1 MPKDGTKS
9 TNNRQESYNEKVSI
23 TKEEIKEVEL
33 LNSLSYDDIVEYVKN
48 KPITESKDNVIKD
61 LDLTYEEFMATYDA
75 VDLTNYLNSLGIKLG
90 D

>member
-1 MPKDGTKS
+1 MKKFPL
-9 TNNRQESYNEKVSI
+9 

-75 VDLTNYLNSLGIKLG
+75 VDLTNYFNSLGIQLG

>member
-1 MPKDGTKS
+1 MKKS
-9 TNNRQESYNEKVSI
+9 PL

-33 LNSLSYDDIVEYVKN
+33 LNSLSYDDIVEYEKN

-75 VDLTNYLNSLGIKLG
+75 VDLTNYLNTLGIKLG

>member
-1 MPKDGTKS
+1 MKKFPL
-9 TNNRQESYNEKVSI
+9 

-61 LDLTYEEFMATYDA
+61 LDLTYEEFMATMM
-75 VDLTNYLNSLGIKLG
+75 L
-90 D
+90 

>member
-1 MPKDGTKS
+1 MKKS
-9 TNNRQESYNEKVSI
+9 PL

-61 LDLTYEEFMATYDA
+61 LDLTYEEFMATMM
-75 VDLTNYLNSLGIKLG
+75 L
-90 D
+90 

>member
-1 MPKDGTKS
+1 MKKFPL
-9 TNNRQESYNEKVSI
+9 

>member
-1 MPKDGTKS
+1 MKRSPL
-9 TNNRQESYNEKVSI
+9 
-23 TKEEIKEVEL
+23 TKEEIKGVEL

-75 VDLTNYLNSLGIKLG
+75 VDLTNYFNSLGIKLG

>member
-1 MPKDGTKS
+1 MKKS
-9 TNNRQESYNEKVSI
+9 PL

-33 LNSLSYDDIVEYVKN
+33 LNSLSYDDIVEYEKN